1 MPGEGTVPVGPRFY
15 LLGKG
20 PRIGALIVSGLGV
33 MALVG
38 RALDM
43 PILSGILP
51 SRSTMSVATASCFV
65 AAGIALFLLTRRE
78 SARFERAVLSAC
90 VGYLL
95 LFGGYGLARAVSG
108 PGITGYLVGPGLG
121 NMAPVTAINFVL
133 FAVAVFSE
141 RLARGRLYPSLLA
154 AGLFTSWLCLIGYAY
169 DVEAL
174 YAVSSV
180 SGMGRTTALA
190 FLLLFAAGLLAR
202 PANGWM
208 KYFTGE
214 DSGGI
219 AARFLLPAIIVI
231 PFALAG
237 LMLYA
242 DRLFAI
248 GAGFGFAIVAV
259 TTTAA
264 LAMMVCLVS
273 AWLSRAEAALKQLNE
288 ILGDN
293 EAAAR
298 KIVET
303 AHDAVIQM
311 DDTGNVLEWNPQAE
325 TVFGWR
331 REEALGRKLSSLV
344 VPEATRALHESG
356 LARFLLTGKSN
367 ILNKRIEITA
377 AARSGKEITVE
388 LTVTAQRRKQ
398 GYVFNAFARDLT
410 AKIAIESQLRQAQ
423 KMEAVGQLTGGVAHD
438 FNNLL
443 AVIIGSLDGLD
454 DMLKG
459 KPRAQLLAG
468 MALKAALR
476 GADLTRQLLVFSR
489 RQTLEPTSFDLNE
502 RVATT
507 TELLKRTIGGAI
519 DIKFLPAPD
528 LWPVVADPTQLEAA
542 LTNLSINARDA
553 MPKGGSLI
561 IETANKS
568 LGKQYSAENP
578 DVAPG
583 DYVMLVVSDTGTGM
597 PREILDRVF
606 EPFFTTKD
614 EGKGTGLGLS
624 MVYGFAKQSHGHVKI
639 YSEPGHGTAVRLY
652 LPRSTDAAVLLP
664 AAERAPD
671 SDMSL
676 ASATILVVED
686 NPDVRAVAVRQLT
699 ELGYRVV
706 EAPSGGAALEILKE
720 DGHHIDLLFTDVVM
734 PGGMTGDILAS
745 EARSAR
751 PGLKVLFTSGFP
763 QATAIHNGGQA
774 MEIVQ
779 GSMLSKP
786 YRKFELAQR
795 VRETL
800 TS

>member
-1 MPGEGTVPVGPRFY
+1 MPIEPHMY
-15 LLGKG
+15 QG

-33 MALVG
+33 MALTG
-38 RALDM
+38 WALD
-43 PILSGILP
+43 LP
-51 SRSTMSVATASCFV
+51 VLASIVPGGAAMSVATGSCFV
-65 AAGIALFLLTRRE
+65 VAGVALFLLSR
-78 SARFERAVLSAC
+78 AQLGQLERA
-90 VGYLL
+90 L
-95 LFGGYGLARAVSG
+95 LFVCQALLFLVGGYGLVRHASG
-108 PGITGYLVGPGLG
+108 MTGAAYLLGPGLG
-121 NMAPVTAINFVL
+121 AMAPVTALNFLL
-133 FAVAVFSE
+133 FSLAVFSNGMD
-141 RLARGRLYPSLLA
+141 RGWVYSALLG
-154 AGLFTSWLCLIGYAY
+154 AGLFLSWLSLTGYAY
-169 DVEAL
+169 DVEAF
-174 YAVSSV
+174 YAVSSF
-180 SGMGRTTALA
+180 SGMALTTAVA
-190 FLLLFAAGLLAR
+190 FSALFIGALLAR
-202 PANGWM
+202 PVSGWM
-208 KYFTGE
+208 RYITSE

-219 AARFLLPAIIVI
+219 AARFLLPAILVI

-237 LMLYA
+237 LMLHA
-242 DRLFAI
+242 DRQFAI

-264 LAMMVCLVS
+264 LAAMVCLVS
-273 AWLSRAEAALKQLNE
+273 AWFSRCEAALKQLNE
-288 ILGDN
+288 ILAEN

-298 KIVET
+298 RIIET
-303 AHDAVIQM
+303 SHDAVIQM
-311 DDTGNVLEWNPQAE
+311 DETGKVLEWNPQAE

-331 REEALGRKLSSLV
+331 RDEALGKKLSSLI
-344 VPEATRALHESG
+344 VPEEARAMHESG

-377 AARSGKEITVE
+377 ATRSGNEITVE
-388 LTVTAQRRKQ
+388 LTVTVQRRKQ
-398 GYVFNAFARDLT
+398 GYVFIAFVRDLT
-410 AKIAIESQLRQAQ
+410 AKISTESQLRQSQ

-459 KPRAQLLAG
+459 KPRAQNLAG

-489 RQTLEPTSFDLNE
+489 RQALDPVSFDLNE
-502 RVATT
+502 RVSAT
-507 TELLKRTIGGAI
+507 TELLRRTIGGAI
-519 DIKFLPAPD
+519 EIKFVPARD
-528 LWPVVADPTQLEAA
+528 LWPVVADTTQLEAA
-542 LTNLSINARDA
+542 VTNLAINARDA

-583 DYVMLVVSDTGTGM
+583 DYVMLLVSDTGIGM
-597 PREILDRVF
+597 PREILERAF

-624 MVYGFAKQSHGHVKI
+624 MVYGFAKQSRGHVKI
-639 YSEPGHGTAVRLY
+639 YSEPGHGTVVRLY
-652 LPRSTDAAVLLP
+652 LPRSTEAAALP
-664 AAERAPD
+664 AVEHAPEPD
-671 SDMSL
+671 KSS
-676 ASATILVVED
+676 APATATILVVED

-699 ELGYRVV
+699 ELGYKVV
-706 EAPSGGAALEILKE
+706 EAASGKAALDILKA
-720 DGHHIDLLFTDVVM
+720 DAHQIDLLFTDIVM

-745 EARSAR
+745 EARMTR

-763 QATAIHNGGQA
+763 QPTAMHSGGQTL
-774 MEIVQ
+774 EIVH

-786 YRKFELAQR
+786 YRKYDLARR

-800 TS
+800 SS

>member
-1 MPGEGTVPVGPRFY
+1 MPIEPRAYLLENGPRT
-15 LLGKG
+15 
-20 PRIGALIVSGLGV
+20 GALITAGLGV
-33 MALVG
+33 MALVT
-38 RALDM
+38 RALDIR
-43 PILSGILP
+43 ILSFISP
-51 SRSTMSVATASCFV
+51 DRISMSVATATCFIV
-65 AAGIALFLLTRRE
+65 AGVALFELTRRE
-78 SARFERAVLSAC
+78 PHRFERVLLSAC
-90 VGYLL
+90 TGFIL
-95 LFGGYGLARAVSG
+95 LFGGFGLVRATWDPVVSG
-108 PGITGYLVGPGLG
+108 YFLGPGLG

-141 RLARGRLYPSLLA
+141 RMAGGRLYPSLLA
-154 AGLFTSWLCLIGYAY
+154 AGLFLSWLCLIGYAY
-169 DVEAL
+169 NVEAL
-174 YAVSSV
+174 YAASSL
-180 SGMGRTTALA
+180 SGMSRPTAA
-190 FLLLFAAGLLAR
+190 TFLVLFVSALLAR
-202 PANGWM
+202 PTNGWM
-208 KYFTGE
+208 KYFTGK
-214 DSGGI
+214 DSGGV
-219 AARFLLPAIIVI
+219 AARFLLPAIVII

-237 LMLYA
+237 MMHYA
-242 DRLFAI
+242 DQLFAI
-248 GAGFGFAIVAV
+248 GSGFGFAIVAV

-264 LAMMVCLVS
+264 LAVMVCLVS

-288 ILGDN
+288 ILADN

-298 KIVET
+298 TIVET

-311 DDTGNVLEWNPQAE
+311 DHTGKVLEWNPQAE

-331 REEALGRKLSSLV
+331 RDEAIGRKLSSLV
-344 VPEATRALHESG
+344 VPEDARAMHESG

-377 AARSGKEITVE
+377 VTRSGKEITVE

-398 GYVFNAFARDLT
+398 SYVFNAFARDLT
-410 AKIAIESQLRQAQ
+410 AKIAVESQLRQAQ

-459 KPRAQLLAG
+459 KPRAKILAG

-489 RQTLEPTSFDLNE
+489 RQTLQPTSFDLNE
-502 RVATT
+502 RVAATV
-507 TELLKRTIGGAI
+507 ELLKRTIGGAI
-519 DIKFLPAPD
+519 DIKFLPARD

-568 LGKQYSAENP
+568 LGKQYQVENP

-624 MVYGFAKQSHGHVKI
+624 MVYGFVKQSHGHVKI

-652 LPRSTDAAVLLP
+652 LPRSQDAALSS
-664 AAERAPD
+664 AAEQPLLAD
-671 SDMSL
+671 TSMS
-676 ASATILVVED
+676 AATILVVED

-699 ELGYRVV
+699 ELGYKVV
-706 EAPSGGAALEILKE
+706 EAPSGKAALDILKE
-720 DGHHIDLLFTDVVM
+720 DDHQIDLLFTDVVM

-745 EARSAR
+745 EARMTR
-751 PGLKVLFTSGFP
+751 PDLKVLFTSGFP
-763 QATAIHNGGQA
+763 QATAMHNGGQTL
-774 MEIVQ
+774 EVVQ

-786 YRKFELAQR
+786 YRKYELARR

-800 TS
+800 SS